1 MSVKIC
7 LLENALTGGLIT
19 GGGGLQSNEE
29 RKGRVGR
36 AGVMVFELGTKRSL
50 TQTFR

>member
-19 GGGGLQSNEE
+19 GGGLQSNEE

>member
-19 GGGGLQSNEE
+19 GGGAYN
-29 RKGRVGR
+29 RMKRGRG
-36 AGVMVFELGTKRSL
+36 GWGEPELWYSS
-50 TQTFR
+50 